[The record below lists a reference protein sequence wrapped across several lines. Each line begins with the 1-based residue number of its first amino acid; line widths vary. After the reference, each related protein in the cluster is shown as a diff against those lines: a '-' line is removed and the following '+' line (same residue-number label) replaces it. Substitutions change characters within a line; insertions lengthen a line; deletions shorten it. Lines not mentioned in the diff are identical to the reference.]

1 MTTYALGR
9 PAGSGGAGADAPVPR
24 LDPAQRA
31 VVDHPGGPLLVLA
44 GPGTGKTTT
53 MVEAVVDRVERR
65 GLRPDQV
72 LALTFSRKAA
82 EQLRDRVTARLRR
95 TTGTP
100 VAATFH
106 SFAYSLVRAYADT
119 DVYTA
124 PLRLLTAAE
133 QDVAIRELLEPS
145 EVSVPWPE
153 PLAQALRTRGF
164 AGEVATLL
172 ARARE
177 KDLDP
182 RDLVE
187 TGLRDDRPEW
197 VSAGRFLEQYL
208 LVLDA
213 QSALDYPDLVVRA
226 VRLAER
232 PEVQGRLRATY
243 QCVLVDE
250 YQDTDPAQV
259 ALLRALAGD
268 GRDLVVVG
276 DPDQSIYG
284 FRGADVRGILD
295 FPAQF
300 PAADGSPA
308 PVLALRSTRRFGA
321 RLLAAS
327 RRLAAAMPAPG
338 SIPAEALRGFREP
351 EAVQAP
357 YGEGAVEVVTFDTA
371 RAETEHIAD
380 RLRRAHLEHGVP
392 WGEMAVLVRSGRTS
406 IPVLRR
412 SLSAAGV
419 PVETSADDTAL
430 PEEPAVAVLV
440 DALRVALHLHDHA
453 PDHPDYVDVQ
463 RAEALLLSPLG
474 GMDAVDVRAL
484 ARMLRARDREA
495 AEAEGRP
502 PVASPLL
509 VRRAVIDPSFLDGLS
524 GGPVRQARRLA
535 TLLARAGA
543 RLRAGATA
551 EEVLW
556 TLWDGT
562 GWPQR
567 LRRAATSGG
576 SGALLAH
583 RDLDAVVALFDA
595 AARAEEQRAHTG
607 VESFLRTLEAQ
618 RIPADTL
625 ADRGVSGERVR
636 LLTAHRAKGLEWRL
650 VVVAHV
656 QEQAW
661 PDLRRRSTLLRADE
675 LDPTG
680 LLPALDV
687 RALLAEERRLFYVAC
702 TRARER
708 LLVTAV
714 RSPDDD
720 GEQPSRFL
728 AELADPSSHGD
739 LPHVQGRPLRPLSLG
754 GLVAELRRT
763 AADPASSPA
772 LREAAV
778 RRLADLALLQEPP
791 GPGGA
796 PARALVA
803 AADPATWWG
812 VRPRSHAPIPVRDP
826 ESRLRISA
834 SALES
839 LLDCPAK
846 WFLEREAAGETQST
860 SAQGFGLVVHALADR
875 VAKGEVAETD
885 DLMGY
890 VDRVWSQLAFRT
902 PWTAAKERA
911 EVQRA
916 LDRFL
921 AWHRRPGARTVVAT
935 EQRLEAEVTIGT
947 ERIVLR
953 GYADRLEL
961 DEDGHVVVVD
971 FKTTK
976 YPPPDRDLPTNP
988 QLGLYQLAIDHGA
1001 ADHLLDAGHRPG
1013 RSGGAELVQLRRSV
1027 RGEVKVQHQPPQQPG
1042 PSGFTPAE
1050 EQVAE
1055 VVGRLRAEQFHAR
1068 PGDHCDHCGFH
1079 VMCPVK
1085 GTGTVLS

>member
-1 MTTYALGR
+1 MTTYALAR
-9 PAGSGGAGADAPVPR
+9 PAATTGSTVAAPR
-24 LDPAQRA
+24 LDAAQRA
-31 VVDHPGGPLLVLA
+31 VVGHSGGPLLVLA

-82 EQLRDRVTARLRR
+82 EQLRDRVTARLGR
-95 TTGTP
+95 TTGSP

-106 SFAYSLVRAYADT
+106 SFAYSLVRAYADA

-124 PLRLLTAAE
+124 PLRLLSAAE
-133 QDVAIRELLEPS
+133 ADVAIRELLEPS
-145 EVSVPWPE
+145 DVSVPWPSS
-153 PLAQALRTRGF
+153 LSQALRTRGF

-172 ARARE
+172 ARSRE

-182 RDLVE
+182 RDLVDIGTRE
-187 TGLRDDRPEW
+187 SRPEW
-197 VSAGRFLEQYL
+197 VAAGQFLEQYL

-213 QSALDYPDLVVRA
+213 QSVLDYPDLIIRA

-232 PEVQGRLRATY
+232 ADVRRRLRSTY
-243 QCVLVDE
+243 ECVLVDE

-300 PAADGSPA
+300 PTAEGLPA

-327 RRLAAAMPAPG
+327 RRLAAALPATG
-338 SIPAEALRGFREP
+338 SIPTGALRGFREP
-351 EAVQAP
+351 EPVDPP
-357 YGEGAVEVVTFDTA
+357 YGEGMLEVLTFDTA

-440 DALRVALHLHDHA
+440 DALRVALHLHRDD
-453 PDHPDYVDVQ
+453 PEHPDYVDPQ

-484 ARMLRARDREA
+484 ARQLRARDRDA

-502 PVASPLL
+502 PVSSPLL
-509 VRRAVIDPSFLDGLS
+509 VRRGVLDPAFLDGVP
-524 GGPVRQARRLA
+524 GRHAAQARRLA
-535 TLLARAGA
+535 GLLARAGR
-543 RLRAGATA
+543 RLRDRATA

-562 GWPQR
+562 GWPER
-567 LRRAATSGG
+567 LRQTAMSGG
-576 SGALLAH
+576 PGSLLAH
-583 RDLDAVVALFDA
+583 RDLDAVVALFEA

-607 VESFLRTLEAQ
+607 VASFLRTLEAQ

-625 ADRGVSGERVR
+625 ADRGVSSDRVR
-636 LLTAHRAKGLEWRL
+636 LLTAHRAKGLEWRF

-656 QEQAW
+656 QEKAW

-680 LLPALDV
+680 LLPALDA

-708 LLVTAV
+708 LLVTAL

-728 AELADPSSHGD
+728 AELADVPAGED
-739 LPHVQGRPLRPLSLG
+739 VPHVQGRPPRPLSLG

-763 AADPASSPA
+763 AADPATGPA
-772 LREAAV
+772 LREAAA
-778 RRLADLALLQEPP
+778 RRLAGLALLTEGDP
-791 GPGGA
+791 GERAGA
-796 PARALVA
+796 GRPLVPS
-803 AADPATWWG
+803 ADPATWWG
-812 VRPRSHAPIPVRDP
+812 VRPRTHAATPVRDP
-826 ESRLRISA
+826 DAPLRVSA

-846 WFLEREAAGETQST
+846 WFLEREAAGETLST

-911 EVQRA
+911 EVARA

-921 AWHRRPGARTVVAT
+921 AWHRRPGARTVIAT
-935 EQRLEAEVTIGT
+935 EQKLEAEVVIGA

-961 DEDGHVVVVD
+961 DENGRVVVVD

-976 YPPPDRDLPTNP
+976 YPPPDKDLPANP
-988 QLGLYQLAIDHGA
+988 QLGLYQLAVDHGA
-1001 ADHLLDAGHRPG
+1001 ADHLLDPEHRPG

-1027 RGEVKVQHQPPQQPG
+1027 RGEVKVQHQGPQQPG

-1050 EQVAE
+1050 EQLAE

-1068 PGDHCDHCGFH
+1068 PGDHCDHCDFH
-1079 VMCPVK
+1079 TMCPVK
-1085 GTGTVLS
+1085 GAGTVLS